1 MKKLLLLSSL
11 LALGATTFAATSGD
25 SASAPVKIQAEITAD
40 NLIISD
46 INGRP
51 ILLDFGKI
59 SNAATT
65 ASNAQVEYKVTSTS
79 AVVGDTTLGMELT
92 GGEEPV
98 LAHTNQT
105 ISDTIATTIAL
116 DKAEGAIA
124 AGGTEYRGFIRGTI
138 LGDTTGSKDKTAGM
152 YEGQSELTVTVK

>member
-11 LALGATTFAATSGD
+11 LALGATTFAAD

-79 AVVGDTTLGMELT
+79 AVTGETTLGMELT
-92 GGEEPV
+92 GGEAPV

-116 DKAEGAIA
+116 DKAEGTIA
-124 AGGTEYRGFIRGTI
+124 TGGTEYRGFIRGTI
-138 LGDTTGSKDKTAGM
+138 NGTDSLSKTAGM
-152 YEGQSELTVTVK
+152 YEGQSGLTVTVQ

>member
-1 MKKLLLLSSL
+1 MKKLLLVSSL
-11 LALGATTFAATSGD
+11 LVLGATTFA
-25 SASAPVKIQAEITAD
+25 ASAPVKIQAEITAD

-79 AVVGDTTLGMELT
+79 AVTGDTTLEMELT
-92 GGEEPV
+92 GGETPV

-116 DKAEGAIA
+116 DKATGTIA
-124 AGGTEYRGFIRGTI
+124 DGGTEYRGFIRGTI
-138 LGDTTGSKDKTAGM
+138 NGADSNAKTAGM

>member
-11 LALGATTFAATSGD
+11 LALGATTFA
-25 SASAPVKIQAEITAD
+25 ASAPVKIQAEITAD

-79 AVVGDTTLGMELT
+79 AVTGDTTLVMELT
-92 GGEEPV
+92 GGETPV

-116 DKAEGAIA
+116 DKEEGTIA

-138 LGDTTGSKDKTAGM
+138 LGDQTGSNGKELGM

>member
-11 LALGATTFAATSGD
+11 LALGATTFA
-25 SASAPVKIQAEITAD
+25 ASAPVKIQAEITAD

-152 YEGQSELTVTVK
+152 YEGQSELTVTVQ